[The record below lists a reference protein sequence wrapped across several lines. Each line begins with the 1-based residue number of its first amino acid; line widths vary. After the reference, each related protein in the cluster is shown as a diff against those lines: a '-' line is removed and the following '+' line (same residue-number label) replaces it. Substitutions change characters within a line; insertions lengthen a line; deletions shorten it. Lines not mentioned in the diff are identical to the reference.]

1 MKLKANTKHLIRFT
15 TAIAFVFLFFT
26 GCRKY
31 DGLFT
36 ETAQNYEEL
45 KSSFFNTNSTQ
56 DIEIKKLAGDI
67 KKQDSIFQFLPD
79 FVKKNGIPKWDK
91 VFYKTNRGSNLVRS
105 ENIISNSSSTAHESS
120 KNQSSNSQGIF
131 FIPLQSQGSSEIKSY
146 ITAIK
151 HNDSLYSYRL
161 YNKDSLNKIVPK
173 SKAEESN
180 LLTTQSVFGHFEKAI
195 NNTDSISVGS
205 SKKGTIKNARISFEP
220 PIALNN
226 TSSPSQ
232 LVINMDCTIKIT
244 IYALY
249 EYYEDT
255 SLAPGHFE
263 LVAFAMVVEINC
275 SGGSGTPGSGGGSG
289 SGTPSSGGGYGF
301 GGGTPSSG
309 GNWWNYGSGWPWY
322 TGGGDWGTWGWWW
335 TGGGGSGGG
344 SGSGFSPTVTSLSNQ
359 LGLSYSQSLWLEN
372 NPLRA
377 NEILNYLQNTI
388 NPLSASISL
397 GHIERMMT
405 DLTYL
410 SFVQQHYINFSNQST
425 WWENPIF
432 LAPFGG
438 LNFGDWAIQYLNQNQ
453 SIPFATFENQFLKV
467 PEGIDGSYNSSY
479 WDEPNLNFPPQS
491 LPSFNDFETAYP
503 KHSDPLYDT
512 PSEMYNSIGGQVL
525 NLYNSNPP
533 SYQNTCA
540 LRISKALNYS
550 GISITAGPD
559 RYQGADGKYYFIS
572 CAALFKW
579 MKKTF
584 GTPSGSNHL
593 TGTQGGVNGQNF
605 PNLLSGKKGIYIM
618 IPNLPGGCSTG
629 TGFCASGHADIIN
642 NSVCDGGCYFNAT
655 GGVSDIYI
663 WELQ

>member
-255 SLAPGHFE
+255 S
-263 LVAFAMVVEINC
+263 
-275 SGGSGTPGSGGGSG
+275 
-289 SGTPSSGGGYGF
+289 
-301 GGGTPSSG
+301 
-309 GNWWNYGSGWPWY
+309 
-322 TGGGDWGTWGWWW
+322 
-335 TGGGGSGGG
+335 
-344 SGSGFSPTVTSLSNQ
+344 
-359 LGLSYSQSLWLEN
+359 
-372 NPLRA
+372 
-377 NEILNYLQNTI
+377 
-388 NPLSASISL
+388 
-397 GHIERMMT
+397 
-405 DLTYL
+405 
-410 SFVQQHYINFSNQST
+410 
-425 WWENPIF
+425 
-432 LAPFGG
+432 
-438 LNFGDWAIQYLNQNQ
+438 
-453 SIPFATFENQFLKV
+453 
-467 PEGIDGSYNSSY
+467 
-479 WDEPNLNFPPQS
+479 
-491 LPSFNDFETAYP
+491 
-503 KHSDPLYDT
+503 
-512 PSEMYNSIGGQVL
+512 
-525 NLYNSNPP
+525 
-533 SYQNTCA
+533 
-540 LRISKALNYS
+540 
-550 GISITAGPD
+550 
-559 RYQGADGKYYFIS
+559 
-572 CAALFKW
+572 
-579 MKKTF
+579 
-584 GTPSGSNHL
+584 
-593 TGTQGGVNGQNF
+593 
-605 PNLLSGKKGIYIM
+605 
-618 IPNLPGGCSTG
+618 
-629 TGFCASGHADIIN
+629 
-642 NSVCDGGCYFNAT
+642 
-655 GGVSDIYI
+655 
-663 WELQ
+663 